1 MSTNQYINWNNFH
14 ICPPMRIG
22 KSSNEANV
30 IDANMINVL
39 KDSQPA
45 FTYSK
50 LIMETLKQGVT
61 YVQS

>member
-1 MSTNQYINWNNFH
+1 
-14 ICPPMRIG
+14 MRIG